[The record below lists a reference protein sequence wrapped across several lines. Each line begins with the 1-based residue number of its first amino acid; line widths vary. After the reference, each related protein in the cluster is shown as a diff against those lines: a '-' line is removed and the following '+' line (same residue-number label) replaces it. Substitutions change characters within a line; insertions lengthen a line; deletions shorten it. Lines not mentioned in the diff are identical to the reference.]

1 MMQRVCVPTKS
12 YGTSQKAL
20 SVKLLLTYFY
30 ITLYFLLFFLSTEN
44 YLIFFSTLVVTVVS
58 LWYGPLSVIGSNAK
72 RRILDPATIFN
83 SAMFYYVIKGIP
95 LAWGELPVAFMKIG
109 SSFELEDY
117 PLVAL
122 YVLFGIIAWN
132 WAYQV
137 VFNPFWSKVKS
148 MPDRRT
154 TILHGQRTDFRIG
167 VFALSTLGLISFFI
181 LFWTIRRD
189 IFVFLTEPVQRAY
202 LTDTT
207 YGAGLS
213 SGYFLLYGV
222 FMLPIASIIWL
233 ADLGNRNRRVS
244 FSWYLH
250 AFVCIV
256 SLLLVSPRANLISY
270 VISILIV
277 HYLLIGKLSHLAVGC
292 TSVCIFLYASVT
304 NIWRS
309 IVGSMQTPTLS
320 AGISTLAETVDLSQ
334 FIKFFGS
341 PSLADIR
348 IFLLVESFY
357 GRVLPLKYGA
367 TLTRVVTQLIP
378 RTLWPSK
385 PYDLGIEIG
394 HLYDPNTISGSPPG
408 FFAEMYINFH
418 VIGVIIGG
426 VLLGALLAFL
436 YCAWILN
443 HRSVKKIVLYA
454 ILAPRIFLIPSSTL
468 ANVVIAT
475 AIFSI
480 SALFAMSMLL
490 NFCTKLSNPT

>member
-1 MMQRVCVPTKS
+1 
-12 YGTSQKAL
+12 
-20 SVKLLLTYFY
+20 
-30 ITLYFLLFFLSTEN
+30 
-44 YLIFFSTLVVTVVS
+44 
-58 LWYGPLSVIGSNAK
+58 
-72 RRILDPATIFN
+72 
-83 SAMFYYVIKGIP
+83 
-95 LAWGELPVAFMKIG
+95 
-109 SSFELEDY
+109 
-117 PLVAL
+117 
-122 YVLFGIIAWN
+122 
-132 WAYQV
+132 
-137 VFNPFWSKVKS
+137 
-148 MPDRRT
+148 
-154 TILHGQRTDFRIG
+154 
-167 VFALSTLGLISFFI
+167 
-181 LFWTIRRD
+181 
-189 IFVFLTEPVQRAY
+189 
-202 LTDTT
+202 
-207 YGAGLS
+207 
-213 SGYFLLYGV
+213 
-222 FMLPIASIIWL
+222 
-233 ADLGNRNRRVS
+233 
-244 FSWYLH
+244 
-250 AFVCIV
+250 
-256 SLLLVSPRANLISY
+256 
-270 VISILIV
+270 
-277 HYLLIGKLSHLAVGC
+277 
-292 TSVCIFLYASVT
+292 
-304 NIWRS
+304 
-309 IVGSMQTPTLS
+309 MQTPTLS